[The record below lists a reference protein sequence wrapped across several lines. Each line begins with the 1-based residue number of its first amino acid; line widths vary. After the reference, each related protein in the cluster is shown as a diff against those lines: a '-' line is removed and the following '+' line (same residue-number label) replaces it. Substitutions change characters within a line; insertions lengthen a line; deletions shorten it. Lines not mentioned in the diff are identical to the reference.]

1 MTKRTGSRTASRSLS
16 LSRRLRLKRR
26 DRVIAGVVLAV
37 GLAAAAIAL
46 ATAWPYWRLAGRFET
61 LPSVEPSRLY
71 GRPLR
76 LQPGLALAP
85 ESLAARLEELSY
97 HPATERG
104 LLPGTYHRTG
114 ERVSIA
120 RRRFRAQVGDEGGG
134 LLVCDFRGERLVRLE
149 LDSQPVAE
157 AYLDPP
163 LVATYYGPDLLER
176 RPTPL
181 AEIPGDLARAVL
193 AAEDAGFFAHPGIS
207 LSGIVRALWTNA
219 LGGEVRQGGS
229 TVTQQLAK
237 NLYLTSERTVTRK
250 LREAM
255 LAGMLE
261 WRYSKEQ
268 ILEAYLNQI
277 FWGRSGSANL
287 IGVGAAAWAY
297 FGKRPEELDLAEGAL
312 LAAMIKAP
320 ADYSPTRRP
329 EAAKSRRDFVL
340 GRLAELRWISREAA
354 AAAQQEPLPA
364 REVPL
369 SRRRAPYFVDAAAAE
384 VAQRFQ
390 LPALADAGLTL
401 LSTLDL
407 PDQDAA
413 ERAVG
418 EGLGAL
424 EERSARARKKSAQFQ
439 AALVSLEPA
448 TGAVRAYVGGR
459 DYRESQFDRVAQA
472 RRQAGSA
479 FKPLVYATAF
489 ESGVATPGTL
499 LEDAPLAVEAGGQ
512 MWMPAND
519 DDQFRGWVTARA
531 ALEQSLNV
539 PTARLALQTGLPRI
553 VAMARSCGL
562 QGRLKAVPAVAL
574 GAFEVLP
581 IELATAYATLA
592 NRGVRPPVHR
602 VDAVLDRAGHPLAG
616 APLPAP
622 ERVLSAQTAYLVT
635 TLLQGVIDYGTGR
648 PARALGLAD
657 PVAGKTG
664 TTNQRRDNWFAG
676 YTPDRVSLVWV
687 GFDDDTPTPFSGSRA
702 ALPIWTQ
709 FTLAVRPPSGFAP
722 FTPPAGIRVVLI
734 DPATG
739 ELATDR
745 CPEVLSEAFPEDRIP
760 TATCHLHGGFRA
772 RPLDPTVA
780 AERDA
785 EQSEEHGLRAW
796 LRRVF
801 GRDKKPPGPPAGP
814 PP

>member
-1 MTKRTGSRTASRSLS
+1 MTKKRATRTSTRSLS

-26 DRVIAGVVLAV
+26 DRVIAGVVLGLGLLAV
-37 GLAAAAIAL
+37 LAAF
-46 ATAWPYWRLAGRFET
+46 ATAWPYWRLAGQFET
-61 LPSVEPSRLY
+61 LPRVEPSRLY
-71 GRPLR
+71 GRPVR
-76 LQPGLALAP
+76 LQPGLALGP
-85 ESLAARLEELSY
+85 ERLVERLGELAY

-104 LLPGTYHRTG
+104 LLPGTFHFTG

-120 RRRFRAQVGDEGGG
+120 RRSFRAQVGDEGGG
-134 LLVCDFRGERLVRLE
+134 LLVCDFQGERLVRVE
-149 LDSQPVAE
+149 LDGAAVAE

-163 LVATYYGPDLLER
+163 LVATFYGPDLMER

-193 AAEDAGFFAHPGIS
+193 AAEDAGFFEHPGIS
-207 LSGIVRALWTNA
+207 ATGILRALWTNA

-237 NLYLTSERTVTRK
+237 NLYLTSERTVGRK

-255 LAGMLE
+255 LAVMLE

-277 FWGRSGSANL
+277 FWGRSGAANL
-287 IGVGAAAWAY
+287 IGVGAASWAY
-297 FGKRPEELDLAEGAL
+297 FGKRPAELDLAEGAL

-320 ADYSPTRRP
+320 AEYSPIRKP
-329 EAAKSRRDFVL
+329 EAARGRRDFVL
-340 GRLAELRWISREAA
+340 DRLAELRWISRAA
-354 AAAQQEPLPA
+354 ADAAQQEPLPV
-364 REVPL
+364 RDLPL
-369 SRRRAPYFVDAAAAE
+369 SRRRAPYFADAAAAE
-384 VAQRFQ
+384 VAARFQ
-390 LPALADAGLTL
+390 VSELSDAGLTV

-407 PDQDAA
+407 SDQEAA
-413 ERAVG
+413 ERAVSG
-418 EGLGAL
+418 GLGDL
-424 EERSARARKKSAQFQ
+424 EERSPRAKKKGGLFQ

-499 LEDAPLAVEAGGQ
+499 LEDAPLTVEAGGQ
-512 MWMPAND
+512 LWSPSND

-531 ALEQSLNV
+531 ALELSLNV
-539 PTARLALQTGLPRI
+539 PTARLAMQTGLPKV
-553 VAMARSCGL
+553 VAMARSCGI
-562 QGRLKAVPAVAL
+562 QSRLKAVPSVAL
-574 GAFEVLP
+574 GAFELAP

-602 VDAVLDRAGHPLAG
+602 VDAVLDRAGRPLAG
-616 APLPAP
+616 APLAAP
-622 ERVLSAQTAYLVT
+622 ERVLSAETAYLVT
-635 TLLQGVIDYGTGR
+635 TLLQGVMDFGTGR
-648 PARALGLAD
+648 PARALGLGD

-676 YTPDRVSLVWV
+676 FTPDRVSLVWV

-702 ALPIWTQ
+702 ALPIWTR
-709 FTLAVRPPSGFAP
+709 FTLDVRPASGFAP

-760 TATCHLHGGFRA
+760 QETCHLHGGFRA

-785 EQSEEHGLRAW
+785 ERSEEHGLRSW

-801 GRDKKPPGPPAGP
+801 GRDKKPPGPPSGP